1 MDNLSERM
9 KSFLIGLL
17 IFILLVLFFYLTKI
31 DAYFILTIY
40 LLGFWIYISFIDLK
54 NIRNTRVS
62 NEDFDNPTLIELKQ
76 FCKIWKNAKY
86 ISQTLGFILLIIGF
100 VTEKNIPFFMIVG
113 TLCLGGSLLFNSIYM
128 SDINKIKEIQYKERN
143 N

>member
-9 KSFLIGLL
+9 KSFLIGLS